1 MIEGAWKGVE
11 EEMDDRP
18 IEVLLVEDNP
28 GDARLV
34 RESLSEAASRPF
46 HLTHVERLEDAL
58 RRLERDRYDVVLLD
72 LLLQDSQRLGTLM
85 EIHEHAPKVPIVV
98 FTGLADEVVGLW
110 ALSEGAEDYVIKGKV
125 SGDTLAWTL
134 CEAIER
140 HNADGPPGRRDSKTE
155 RRKERTK

>member
-1 MIEGAWKGVE
+1 
-11 EEMDDRP
+11 MDDRLL
-18 IEVLLVEDNP
+18 EVLLVEDNP

-34 RESLSEAASRPF
+34 RESLSEAASPQF

-58 RRLERDRYDVVLLD
+58 RCLERERYDVVLLD

-110 ALSEGAEDYVIKGKV
+110 ALSEGAEDYVVKGKL
-125 SGDTLAWTL
+125 SRDKLAGTLFH
-134 CEAIER
+134 AI
-140 HNADGPPGRRDSKTE
+140 
-155 RRKERTK
+155 

>member
-1 MIEGAWKGVE
+1 METK
-11 EEMDDRP
+11 P

-34 RESLSEAASRPF
+34 QESLADAGSERF
-46 HLTHVERLEDAL
+46 HLTHVERLEDAV
-58 RRLERDRYDVVLLD
+58 RRLEHGRYDVVLLD

-85 EIHEHAPKVPIVV
+85 AIHGQAPRIPIVV
-98 FTGLADEVVGLW
+98 FTGLEDDVVGLW

-125 SGDTLAWTL
+125 SGERLAWTL

-140 HNADGPPGRRDSKTE
+140 HHTGGGSGRPKPQKRT
-155 RRKERTK
+155 RKEHSK

>member
-1 MIEGAWKGVE
+1 
-11 EEMDDRP
+11 MDMRP

-34 RESLSEAASRPF
+34 QESLADAGPKRF
-46 HLTHVERLEDAL
+46 HLTHVERLEDAV
-58 RRLERDRYDVVLLD
+58 RRLERGSYDVVLLD

-85 EIHEHAPKVPIVV
+85 EIHDQAPRIPIVV
-98 FTGLADEVVGLW
+98 FTGLEDEVVGLW

-125 SGDTLAWTL
+125 SGEKLAWTL

-140 HNADGPPGRRDSKTE
+140 HQTTAGAGRRKPQMST
-155 RRKERTK
+155 RKEHGK

>member
-1 MIEGAWKGVE
+1 MEP
-11 EEMDDRP
+11 RP

-34 RESLSEAASRPF
+34 QESLDDVGSKRF
-46 HLTHVERLEDAL
+46 NLTHVERLEDAV
-58 RRLERDRYDVVLLD
+58 RRLEHGSYDVVLLD

-85 EIHEHAPKVPIVV
+85 EIHDQAPRIPIVV
-98 FTGLADEVVGLW
+98 FTGLEDEVVGLW

-125 SGDTLAWTL
+125 SGEKLAWTL

-140 HNADGPPGRRDSKTE
+140 HHTAGGSGRTKPQQRT
-155 RRKERTK
+155 RKEHGK

>member
-1 MIEGAWKGVE
+1 MET
-11 EEMDDRP
+11 RP

-34 RESLSEAASRPF
+34 QESLADASTRQF
-46 HLTHVERLEDAL
+46 NLTHVDRLEDAV
-58 RRLERDRYDVVLLD
+58 RRLERGSYDVVLLD

-85 EIHEHAPKVPIVV
+85 AIHDQAPRIPIVV
-98 FTGLADEVVGLW
+98 FTGLEDEVVGLW

-125 SGDTLAWTL
+125 SGDKLAWTL

-140 HNADGPPGRRDSKTE
+140 HQTTGASGRPKSQ
-155 RRKERTK
+155 RTKRERSTVNE

>member
-1 MIEGAWKGVE
+1 MET
-11 EEMDDRP
+11 RP

-34 RESLSEAASRPF
+34 QESLADAGAKQF
-46 HLTHVERLEDAL
+46 NLTHVDRLEDAV
-58 RRLERDRYDVVLLD
+58 RRLERGRYDVVLLD

-85 EIHEHAPKVPIVV
+85 AIHDQAPRIPIVV
-98 FTGLADEVVGLW
+98 FTGLEDEVVGLW

-125 SGDTLAWTL
+125 SGERLAWTL

-140 HNADGPPGRRDSKTE
+140 HQTTGASVRAKSQSK
-155 RRKERTK
+155 RRKEHSK

>member
-1 MIEGAWKGVE
+1 MNEG
-11 EEMDDRP
+11 P

-34 RESLSEAASRPF
+34 RESLAEVGSREF

-58 RRLERDRYDVVLLD
+58 RRLERGRFDVVLLD

-85 EIHEHAPKVPIVV
+85 EIHDQAPRVPIVV
-98 FTGLADEVVGLW
+98 FTGLEDEVVGLW

-125 SGDTLAWTL
+125 SGDSLAWTL
-134 CEAIER
+134 CDAIER
-140 HNADGPPGRRDSKTE
+140 HNINEGAGRTAKKKAS
-155 RRKERTK
+155 RKEHGE

>member
-1 MIEGAWKGVE
+1 MNEG
-11 EEMDDRP
+11 P

-34 RESLSEAASRPF
+34 RESLAEVGSREF

-58 RRLERDRYDVVLLD
+58 RRLERGRFDVVLLD

-85 EIHEHAPKVPIVV
+85 EIHDQAPRVPIVV
-98 FTGLADEVVGLW
+98 FTGLEDEVVGLW

-125 SGDTLAWTL
+125 RGDSLACTL
-134 CEAIER
+134 CDAIER
-140 HNADGPPGRRDSKTE
+140 HNINEGAGRTAKKKAS
-155 RRKERTK
+155 RKEHGE